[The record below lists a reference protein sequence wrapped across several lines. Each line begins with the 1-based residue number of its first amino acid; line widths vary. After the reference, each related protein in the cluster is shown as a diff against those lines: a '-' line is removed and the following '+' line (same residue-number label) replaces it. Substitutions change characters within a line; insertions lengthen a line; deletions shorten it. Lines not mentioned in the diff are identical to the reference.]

1 MTGKLA
7 FFVAITIAFAI
18 LYAWAEMRDARD
30 WLARMRGAC
39 EPRDERT
46 PTARGAS
53 EGDAGWRAS

>member
-30 WLARMRGAC
+30 WLAHMRRGM
-39 EPRDERT
+39 EP
-46 PTARGAS
+46 
-53 EGDAGWRAS
+53 